1 MFFWTLIK
9 HFWQTLQK
17 LLDRRLK
24 YFCSVFFKKM
34 FCRNYKSHQNNPM
47 DTKNGFEDL
56 AKKFSS
62 KHRKIFAQ
70 CLKITEMVFF
80 KHFLDFFDTTKTF
93 LWTIRMQFSQHRRKM
108 FARKLKVFSWMS
120 KNIKKPFPS
129 QNFFLPTQWSSAHL
143 QRSFD
148 YLIVKTLKKSRKIS
162 RSVSKKE
169 SFSFQTVLRIF
180 FTTENLRL
188 CT

>member
-1 MFFWTLIK
+1 MAKSFSLPFRKGNFFYEKFFLKAFLCTRIMQFWLARLISFARKLITFSSVLATDKKNICFFPKILIFVKVFFWTLIK

-62 KHRKIFAQ
+62 RHRKIFAQ

-80 KHFLDFFDTTKTF
+80 RHFLDFFHTTKTF

-108 FARKLKVFSWMS
+108 FAR
-120 KNIKKPFPS
+120 
-129 QNFFLPTQWSSAHL
+129 
-143 QRSFD
+143 
-148 YLIVKTLKKSRKIS
+148 
-162 RSVSKKE
+162 
-169 SFSFQTVLRIF
+169 
-180 FTTENLRL
+180 
-188 CT
+188 